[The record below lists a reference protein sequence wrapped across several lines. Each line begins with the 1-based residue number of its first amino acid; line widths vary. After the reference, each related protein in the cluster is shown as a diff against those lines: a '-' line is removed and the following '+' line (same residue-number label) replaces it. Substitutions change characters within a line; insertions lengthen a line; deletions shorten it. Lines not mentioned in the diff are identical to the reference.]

1 MKNTAQATRKPR
13 ARFCV
18 RIAVLFCV
26 PGMLLLTTHA
36 TEPQETPAPTR
47 PALAMLAKIAAAG
60 ASGQFDAAE
69 QFFAQGKEAGLS
81 PLQMYE
87 AVLNLL
93 PYVGYPRT
101 LSTMSRFQKVYP
113 QYIQDRSAGKDP
125 QPTEPWREYAVEEW
139 GKRGVQIQQQ
149 LGVGGPG
156 KEEFTRQITLL
167 SPELAEWVRYDDFG
181 RVFGRAGLSLLEREA
196 IVMGV
201 LIAQAAP
208 QLATHY
214 RAMLRVG
221 GSDELVETVLTAVS
235 GIAGEQAIAASRRYI
250 TEARTQ

>member
-1 MKNTAQATRKPR
+1 MQNTARHTRKPR
-13 ARFCV
+13 ALFLART
-18 RIAVLFCV
+18 AVLFCALGI
-26 PGMLLLTTHA
+26 PFLTAQA

-47 PALAMLAKIAAAG
+47 PALVMLAKIAAAG
-60 ASGQFDAAE
+60 ASGQFEVAE

-93 PYVGYPRT
+93 PYIGYPRT

-113 QYIQDRSAGKDP
+113 QYIRERSAGKDP

-139 GKRGVQIQQQ
+139 GKRGAQVQQQ

-156 KEEFTRQITLL
+156 REEFARQIMLL
-167 SPELAEWVRYDDFG
+167 SPELADWVRYDDFG
-181 RVFGRAGLSLLEREA
+181 RVFGRAGLVLLEREA
-196 IVMGV
+196 IVIGV

-221 GSDELVETVLTAVS
+221 GSDELMNALLEAVS
-235 GIAGEQAIAASRRYI
+235 GIVGEPAIAASRRYI
-250 TEARTQ
+250 AEAPKQ